1 MNVLIARGKEEC
13 PSWTDV
19 AVVIDVLR
27 GATTACA
34 LLERGKRDVLLFAD
48 AQKADSFLAH
58 HADFETFSDEP
69 LSAAFSD
76 NSPYLASKSV
86 ARQPGLLLA
95 SAGCKAA
102 WDVRRAG
109 VVLLGGFCN
118 FYALAETLTSQTK
131 DVLLIPAALFG
142 PGNEEEDLL
151 CAEALKDFIQ
161 GVGTPERALGE
172 FGNTMRLKEFHA
184 SGPKTAEKDSRLA
197 FKINGLPVVPQVTFA
212 EDGAFA
218 VCHPYGSPA
227 HWLEAVKPASA
238 QVPQEAA
245 PAQTTQSAPLP
256 ETSAAVQAEP
266 AAVQKETPAA
276 DPAPAEGKTSSLKS
290 LFGGLAKSVKEEAHA
305 IKEKAAAAAEDPK
318 AAEAKSKLKSFF
330 SDIVRSVKE
339 EKKELEESLFQGAPQ
354 SASQE
359 RSYALNSD
367 DPFDALMKQSAPEQ
381 KDVSV
386 KPAPEQTSAEKS
398 MPEQKP
404 VDNPAQPVVEK
415 ETNTASSPVQPREES
430 APAEAVVLPGEV
442 TFSGKAAGFE
452 DAKKKKKAIVL
463 FSGGLDSTTCL
474 YWAIEHGY
482 ECEALTVSYGQRH
495 DREVLA
501 AQMIARNLGV
511 KHHLITLNLPW
522 LVSSS
527 LVDRN
532 QQIPDVALE
541 DIPKEGIP
549 STYVPGRNLM
559 FLSIAGSLLDAIGAD
574 AIIAGPNAI
583 DFSGYPDCT
592 PAFFKAAAD
601 ALNRG
606 TKMGVTEGIEVL
618 APLMRMSKTQIV
630 QLAAKLKV
638 PFELTWSCYA
648 GGQKPCGHCDSCK
661 LRAKGFAEAGVRDT
675 SLD

>member
-1 MNVLIARGKEEC
+1 MNVLIARSKEEC
-13 PSWTDV
+13 SSWTDV

-34 LLERGKRDVLLFAD
+34 LLNRGKQDVLLFEDAKKAD
-48 AQKADSFLAH
+48 AFLAH
-58 HADFETFSDEP
+58 HADFEAFSDEP
-69 LSAAFSD
+69 LSAPFAD
-76 NSPYLASKSV
+76 NSPYLASKSS

-95 SAGCKAA
+95 SSGCKAA
-102 WDVRRAG
+102 WAARRASLI
-109 VVLLGGFCN
+109 LLGGFCN
-118 FYALAETLTSQTK
+118 FYALAEALTSQEK
-131 DVLLIPAALFG
+131 DVLVIPASLFG
-142 PGNEEEDLL
+142 TADEVEDVL

-161 GVGTPERALGE
+161 GVGLPEHALGE
-172 FGNTMRLKEFHA
+172 FGNTMRSVEFRKN
-184 SGPKTAEKDSRLA
+184 GPKTTDKDSRQA
-197 FKINGLPVVPQVTFA
+197 FKINGIVVVPQLTFA
-212 EDGAFA
+212 EDGSFA
-218 VCHPYGSPA
+218 VCHPYGSA
-227 HWLEAVKPASA
+227 ARWLAVAEVSGQA
-238 QVPQEAA
+238 AA
-245 PAQTTQSAPLP
+245 PAAEAAAQAVPQP
-256 ETSAAVQAEP
+256 EAGTEATS
-266 AAVQKETPAA
+266 
-276 DPAPAEGKTSSLKS
+276 APAESPAQEGAPAKTSSLKS
-290 LFGGLAKSVKEEAHA
+290 LFGGLAKSVKEESHKL
-305 IKEKAAAAAEDPK
+305 KEKAAEAAADPK
-318 AAEAKSKLKSFF
+318 AEEAKSKLKGFF
-330 SDIVRSVKE
+330 SEIVRTVKE
-339 EKKELEESLFQGAPQ
+339 EKKELEESLFKD
-354 SASQE
+354 SAASPQE
-359 RSYALNSD
+359 RSYTLKSD
-367 DPFDALMKQSAPEQ
+367 DPFDALMKQSAPKE
-381 KDVSV
+381 
-386 KPAPEQTSAEKS
+386 SAEPETARPADKKDEAVKNAPVKS
-398 MPEQKP
+398 AVQPAAEVPARETEP
-404 VDNPAQPVVEK
+404 VQH
-415 ETNTASSPVQPREES
+415 TASAQE
-430 APAEAVVLPGEV
+430 VVLPGEV
-442 TFSGKAAGFE
+442 TFSGKTSGF
-452 DAKKKKKAIVL
+452 DGAKKKKKAIVL

-527 LVDRN
+527 LVDKN

-606 TKMGVTEGIEVL
+606 TKVGVTEGIEVL
-618 APLMRMSKTQIV
+618 APLMRLSKTQIV

>member
-19 AVVIDVLR
+19 AVIIDVLR

-34 LLERGKRDVLLFAD
+34 LLKRGKRDVLLFND
-48 AQKADSFLAH
+48 VQKADAFLAH
-58 HADFETFSDEP
+58 HADFEAFSDEP
-69 LSAAFSD
+69 LTASHAD

-95 SAGCKAA
+95 SSGCKAS

-118 FYALAETLTSQTK
+118 FYALAETLTSQPK
-131 DVLLIPAALFG
+131 DVLLIPAAMFG

-161 GVGTPERALGE
+161 GVGMPECALGD
-172 FGNTMRLKEFHA
+172 FGNTMRMVEFHKN
-184 SGPKTAEKDSRLA
+184 GPKTAEKDSRLA

-212 EDGAFA
+212 EDGAYA

-227 HWLEAVKPASA
+227 HWLEVAKPA
-238 QVPQEAA
+238 VA
-245 PAQTTQSAPLP
+245 PAP
-256 ETSAAVQAEP
+256 AAEPAEDPAQP
-266 AAVQKETPAA
+266 AAVQEETPAQES
-276 DPAPAEGKTSSLKS
+276 APMEGEAGASLKN
-290 LFGGLAKSVKEEAHA
+290 LFGGLAKSVKEEALSL
-305 IKEKAAAAAEDPK
+305 KEKAAEAAADPK
-318 AAEAKSKLKSFF
+318 AAEAKSKLKGFF

-339 EKKELEESLFQGAPQ
+339 EKKELEESLFQGAPRQ
-354 SASQE
+354 SSEE
-359 RSYALNSD
+359 RSYTLNSD
-367 DPFDALMKQSAPEQ
+367 DPFDALMKQSSAQADAPAQEAA
-381 KDVSV
+381 SPA
-386 KPAPEQTSAEKS
+386 KPAAARQEKPEREETVQSAAPQT
-398 MPEQKP
+398 P
-404 VDNPAQPVVEK
+404 QPV
-415 ETNTASSPVQPREES
+415 ES
-430 APAEAVVLPGEV
+430 VTLPGEV
-442 TFSGKAAGFE
+442 TFSGKTAGFKE
-452 DAKKKKKAIVL
+452 TKKKKKAIVL

-527 LVDRN
+527 LVDKN

-559 FLSIAGSLLDAIGAD
+559 FLSIAGSLLDSIGAD
-574 AIIAGPNAI
+574 AIIAGPNAV

>member
-1 MNVLIARGKEEC
+1 MNVLIARAREEC
-13 PSWTDV
+13 TSWTDV

-27 GATTACA
+27 GATTSCA
-34 LLERGKRDVLLFAD
+34 LLNRGKQDILLFED
-48 AQKADSFLAH
+48 GQKADAFLAH
-58 HADFETFSDEP
+58 HADFEAFSDVQ
-69 LSAAFSD
+69 LSSAHAD
-76 NSPYLASKSV
+76 NSPYLASKSS
-86 ARQPGLLLA
+86 AHQPGLLLA
-95 SAGCKAA
+95 SSGSKAA
-102 WDVRRAG
+102 WAARRAS

-118 FYALAETLTSQTK
+118 FYALAEALTSQEK
-131 DVLLIPAALFG
+131 DVLVIPASLFG
-142 PGNEEEDLL
+142 TADEVEDVL

-172 FGNTMRLKEFHA
+172 FGNTMRSVEFRKN
-184 SGPKTAEKDSRLA
+184 GPKTADKDSRQA
-197 FKINGLPVVPQVTFA
+197 FKINGIPVVPQLTFA
-212 EDGAFA
+212 EDGSFA
-218 VCHPYGSPA
+218 VCHSYRSA
-227 HWLEAVKPASA
+227 ARWLAAADVSGQADVAAAS
-238 QVPQEAA
+238 EDA
-245 PAQTTQSAPLP
+245 PAREDEQ
-256 ETSAAVQAEP
+256 
-266 AAVQKETPAA
+266 
-276 DPAPAEGKTSSLKS
+276 KTSSLKS
-290 LFGGLAKSVKEEAHA
+290 LFGGLAKPGKEEAHPL
-305 IKEKAAAAAEDPK
+305 KEN
-318 AAEAKSKLKSFF
+318 AAEAAASPKTEETKSKLKGFF
-330 SDIVRSVKE
+330 SEIVRTVKE
-339 EKKELEESLFQGAPQ
+339 EKKELEESLFKDS
-354 SASQE
+354 SASFQE
-359 RSYALNSD
+359 RSYTLKSD
-367 DPFDALMKQSAPEQ
+367 DPFDALMKGAAPKESAAPETARSADK
-381 KDVSV
+381 KDEAV
-386 KPAPEQTSAEKS
+386 KNATVKSAARPAAEVPS
-398 MPEQKP
+398 QETEPAR
-404 VDNPAQPVVEK
+404 NAAPAQEI
-415 ETNTASSPVQPREES
+415 A
-430 APAEAVVLPGEV
+430 LPGEV
-442 TFSGKAAGFE
+442 TFSGKNSGF
-452 DAKKKKKAIVL
+452 DGAKKKKKAIVL

-474 YWAIEHGY
+474 YWALEHGY

-522 LVSSS
+522 LATSS
-527 LVDRN
+527 LVDKN

-541 DIPKEGIP
+541 DIPNEGIP

-618 APLMRMSKTQIV
+618 APLMRLSKTQIV

-661 LRAKGFAEAGVRDT
+661 LRAKGFAEAGVHDT

>member
-1 MNVLIARGKEEC
+1 MNVLIARSKEEC
-13 PSWTDV
+13 SSWTDV

-34 LLERGKRDVLLFAD
+34 LLERGKRDVLLFDDAQQAD
-48 AQKADSFLAH
+48 AFLAH
-58 HADFETFSDEP
+58 HADFEAFSDEP
-69 LSAAFSD
+69 LSASYAD
-76 NSPYLASKSV
+76 NSPYLASKS
-86 ARQPGLLLA
+86 ATRQPGLLLA

-102 WDVRRAG
+102 WDVRRADM
-109 VVLLGGFCN
+109 VLLGGFCN
-118 FYALAETLTSQTK
+118 FYALAEKLTSQPK

-184 SGPKTAEKDSRLA
+184 NGPKTADKDSRFA

-212 EDGAFA
+212 EDGTFA

-227 HWLEAVKPASA
+227 RWLEVVKPAAA
-238 QVPQEAA
+238 QSPVAEPSEA
-245 PAQTTQSAPLP
+245 PAP
-256 ETSAAVQAEP
+256 P
-266 AAVQKETPAA
+266 ASVREETPAQE
-276 DPAPAEGKTSSLKS
+276 PAPAE
-290 LFGGLAKSVKEEAHA
+290 EAG
-305 IKEKAAAAAEDPK
+305 ET
-318 AAEAKSKLKSFF
+318 KSKLKGFF

-339 EKKELEESLFQGAPQ
+339 EKKELEESLFRGASRQ
-354 SASQE
+354 SSE
-359 RSYALNSD
+359 EHSYTLKSD
-367 DPFDALMKQSAPEQ
+367 DPFDALMKQSAEPPAMQEDDSVQGGASPAEPAAPQPE
-381 KDVSV
+381 
-386 KPAPEQTSAEKS
+386 
-398 MPEQKP
+398 KP
-404 VDNPAQPVVEK
+404 VR
-415 ETNTASSPVQPREES
+415 ETAIHLSVPQEPREDGSVALSDET
-430 APAEAVVLPGEV
+430 
-442 TFSGKAAGFE
+442 TFSGKKPIFDGT
-452 DAKKKKKAIVL
+452 KKKKKAIVL

-527 LVDRN
+527 LVDKN

-559 FLSIAGSLLDAIGAD
+559 FLSIAGSLLDSIGAD

-618 APLMRMSKTQIV
+618 APLMRLSKTQIV

>member
-1 MNVLIARGKEEC
+1 MNVLIARSKEEC
-13 PSWTDV
+13 PSWPDV

-34 LLERGKRDVLLFAD
+34 LLKRGKQDVLLFSD
-48 AQKADSFLAH
+48 AQKADAFLAH
-58 HADFETFSDEP
+58 HADFEAFSDEP
-69 LSAAFSD
+69 LSATYAD

-95 SAGCKAA
+95 SAAGKAA
-102 WDVRRAG
+102 WDARRASA
-109 VVLLGGFCN
+109 VLLGGFCN

-172 FGNTMRLKEFHA
+172 FGNTMRMKEFHA
-184 SGPKTAEKDSRLA
+184 NGPKTADKDSRQA
-197 FKINGLPVVPQVTFA
+197 FKVNGLPVVPQVTFA
-212 EDGAFA
+212 QDGSFA
-218 VCHPYGSPA
+218 VCHPYGLPA
-227 HWLEAVKPASA
+227 HWFEAV
-238 QVPQEAA
+238 A
-245 PAQTTQSAPLP
+245 PAPREIPVADAANVPPAMAQMPSDEVSA
-256 ETSAAVQAEP
+256 AEP
-266 AAVQKETPAA
+266 AE
-276 DPAPAEGKTSSLKS
+276 ETSSLKS
-290 LFGGLAKSVKEEAHA
+290 LFSGLAKSVKEEALSL
-305 IKEKAAAAAEDPK
+305 KEKAAEAASDPK
-318 AAEAKSKLKSFF
+318 AEEAKSKLKGFF

-339 EKKELEESLFQGAPQ
+339 EKKELEASLFKEAPRPNNP
-354 SASQE
+354 E
-359 RSYALNSD
+359 GSYTLNSD

-381 KDVSV
+381 ESV
-386 KPAPEQTSAEKS
+386 PALEEPHVRLASDQS
-398 MPEQKP
+398 
-404 VDNPAQPVVEK
+404 
-415 ETNTASSPVQPREES
+415 ASSQ
-430 APAEAVVLPGEV
+430 AVTLPGEV
-442 TFSGKAAGFE
+442 TFSGKIAGFE
-452 DAKKKKKAIVL
+452 ETKKKKKAIVL

-474 YWAIEHGY
+474 YWALANGY

-511 KHHLITLNLPW
+511 KLHLITLNLPW
-522 LVSSS
+522 LATSS
-527 LVDRN
+527 LVDKN
-532 QQIPDVALE
+532 QPIPDVALE
-541 DIPKEGIP
+541 NIPNAGIP

-559 FLSIAGSLLDAIGAD
+559 FLSIAGSLLDSVGAD

-618 APLMRMSKTQIV
+618 APLMRLSKTQIV
-630 QLAAKLKV
+630 QLAAKLHV

-661 LRAKGFAEAGVRDT
+661 LRAKGFAEAGVKDT